1 LFAGCAVGPDFKKP
15 AAPAVGGY
23 TAAPLSTTASVTNIA
38 GGDAQRFVS
47 GEDIPGEWWTLFHS
61 KPLNDLIERSLTN
74 NPSLKAAQAALV
86 MARENLLAQ
95 KGAFWPGA
103 DASFSASRQKTSEE
117 LAPIPN
123 ANQFYFNLY
132 TPQVSVSYVPD
143 VFGLN
148 RRTVE
153 SFQAQAQQA
162 RFALV
167 ATHITLSANVAAAA
181 IQEASLRA
189 QIDATRRLVAIKSD
203 MVQILRAQ
211 FAGGYAGR
219 LEVAA
224 QESQLAQVAATL
236 PPLLKQLAQQRDALA
251 DRKSVV

>member
-1 LFAGCAVGPDFKKP
+1 
-15 AAPAVGGY
+15 
-23 TAAPLSTTASVTNIA
+23 
-38 GGDAQRFVS
+38 
-47 GEDIPGEWWTLFHS
+47 
-61 KPLNDLIERSLTN
+61 
-74 NPSLKAAQAALV
+74 

-95 KGAFWPGA
+95 KGSFWPGA
-103 DASFSASRQKTSEE
+103 DAGFSASRKKTSEE

-123 ANQFYFNLY
+123 ANEFYFDLY

-153 SFQAQAQQA
+153 SFKAQEQQA
-162 RFALV
+162 RFALA

-189 QIDATRRLVAIKSD
+189 QIDATRQLIAINSN

-211 FAGGYAGR
+211 FAKGYASR
-219 LEVAA
+219 LDLAA
-224 QESQLAQVAATL
+224 QESQLAQVAASL
-236 PPLLKQLAQQRDALA
+236 PPLLKQLAQQRDLLA
-251 DRKSVV
+251 VLSGGFPGAGFAGKVRTCRVCNCRRSCR